1 MSGDL
6 TVEGFENELSRS
18 LRDLS
23 YGINRDIQKGMYLV
37 RPSVHDKRSVDSIV
51 NRLADLFIEEQNGQN
66 ILRVSKQYLTFIPK
80 MNTLSKLNL
89 IILKG
94 RFGCIEQSISRSC

>member
-6 TVEGFENELSRS
+6 TAEGFENELSRS

-66 ILRVSKQYLTFIPK
+66 ILRVSKQYLTFFP
-80 MNTLSKLNL
+80 NNL
-89 IILKG
+89 YII
-94 RFGCIEQSISRSC
+94 

>member
-1 MSGDL
+1 MKNSKH
-6 TVEGFENELSRS
+6 FFQIS
-18 LRDLS
+18 LFFKFLYS
-23 YGINRDIQKGMYLV
+23 KIYKWV
-37 RPSVHDKRSVDSIV
+37 
-51 NRLADLFIEEQNGQN
+51 DLFIEEQNGQN